1 MSLSKLAISGVSAL
15 ALMSAMAP
23 MKSHA
28 QTTPAPTAAAE
39 PTVTSEIVVTTRR
52 STESLEKV
60 PLAIS
65 VTTADQ
71 LQTRGITDLMTVAQY
86 TPNFSFKEFI
96 TSFHGNPTIRGMAQV
111 NTSSAI
117 TNAGVFYDGVYLQRD
132 YQENQTLG
140 DFERI
145 ELVKGPQSALYG
157 ANTFSGAVNYVTR
170 APTDEFTGNGE
181 VTAGNAGE
189 QRYEVA
195 AGGPI
200 VKGILDGRF
209 YVGSDKYDGTWRN
222 NTPGIEGPDRFFGG
236 HNRTA
241 ESISLKFTPT
251 DNLTFN
257 AVYMNSHRDEQIRPF
272 YTLSGKF
279 SEDATN
285 CGVVNASTGRPSLF
299 CGQFPTSPKAFLTGV
314 GNEPAPLFAN
324 VEPDTLSDN
333 QLFKFGADWVI
344 NSAFTAH
351 YLFGETKGSA
361 SEDNAFFAN
370 TYNPV
375 LQPAVA
381 NSFSQ
386 QIEGGRLDY
395 TSHEV
400 RLNYDDNK
408 PYKFEVGYAHSD
420 SSDHYFLGIKPII
433 ITGGVLPP
441 FTRAS
446 NDPLYAPPGTIF
458 LNNLAETFTTDSVFG
473 RGSYSFLE
481 NKATVSAEFR
491 YTRTDLKFI
500 DISYTLAHPT
510 AAPLTSTYND
520 PIPRFTAQYQ
530 LTPNNQLY
538 ASAAEGIKTGGFNGY
553 ASGTLTLVP
562 SDQSFGEEKNWTYEF
577 GAKNVFLDHTLI
589 VNADVFY
596 IDWFQKL
603 AQLAP
608 SNLPPQT
615 SGALTTV
622 ASIYKIG
629 GGAKNYGLEADI
641 QYKPITK
648 VTLAVSGAL
657 QNPTYNSGAI
667 NTSFIGY
674 CTVGTCPVNGAIGG
688 NEVERVSKYSSTF
701 SAEYHDHL
709 AADWDY
715 FGGAEVTYQSKQ
727 YTDQENLGSI
737 AGYAL
742 MNGQIGVQNDRWK
755 AFFWAKNLFD
765 QVYVA
770 DVFYVQS
777 QAQYTASFGE
787 RRTFGVTLAGR
798 F

>member
-1 MSLSKLAISGVSAL
+1 MRSLKLAISSVSAL
-15 ALMSAMAP
+15 ALMGVVAP
-23 MKSHA
+23 LQARA
-28 QTTPAPTAAAE
+28 QTAPAPAAAS
-39 PTVTSEIVVTTRR
+39 PTVTDEIVVTTRR
-52 STESLEKV
+52 ASESLEKV

-71 LQTRGITDLMTVAQY
+71 LQTRGITDLQTVAQY

-200 VKGILDGRF
+200 VKGILDGRI
-209 YVGSDKYDGTWRN
+209 YAGSDKYDGTWRN

-251 DNLTFN
+251 DYLTFN
-257 AVYMNSHRDEQIRPF
+257 AVYMNSHREEQIRPF

-279 SEDATN
+279 SEDKTN

-324 VEPDTLSDN
+324 VEPNTLNDN

-361 SEDNAFFAN
+361 SEDNSFFAN

-375 LQPAVA
+375 TQPAVA

-386 QIEGGRLDY
+386 QIEGGRLSY

-408 PYKFEVGYAHSD
+408 PYKLEIGYAHSD
-420 SSDHYFLGIKPII
+420 SADHYFLGIKSVA

-458 LNNLAETFTTDSVFG
+458 LSNLAETFKTDSVFG
-473 RGSYSFLE
+473 RGSYSFLD

-491 YTRTDLKFI
+491 YTRTDLKI
-500 DISYTLAHPT
+500 VDVSYSLTHPT
-510 AAPLTSTYND
+510 AAPLTATYND

-530 LTPNNQLY
+530 ITPNNQIY

-562 SDQSFGEEKNWTYEF
+562 GDQSFGEEKNWTYEF
-577 GAKNVFLDHTLI
+577 GAKNVFLDHKLI
-589 VNADVFY
+589 VNADIFY

-603 AQLAP
+603 AQLTP
-608 SNLPPQT
+608 VNLPPQT

-648 VTLAVSGAL
+648 LTLAVSGAL

-667 NTSFIGY
+667 NTAFIGY
-674 CTVGTCPVNGAIGG
+674 CTVGTCPVNGSIAG
-688 NEVERVSKYSSTF
+688 NQLERVSKYSSAF

-755 AFFWAKNLFD
+755 AFFWAKNIFD
-765 QVYVA
+765 QAYVA
-770 DVFYVQS
+770 DVFYTQT